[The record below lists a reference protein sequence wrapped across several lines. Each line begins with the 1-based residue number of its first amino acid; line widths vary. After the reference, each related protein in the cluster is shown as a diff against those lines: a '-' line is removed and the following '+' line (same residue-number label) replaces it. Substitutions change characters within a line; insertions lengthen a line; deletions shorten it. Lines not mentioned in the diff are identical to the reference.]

1 MLSSLLTKVSFIL
14 ATSKF
19 YGGVRDCGAGK
30 SLFTM
35 NAISLTPA
43 NPVSGQNVT
52 LHIDYTVPASV
63 TVNGGTTQYDLT
75 YNFIP
80 FQPTYEPLCQN
91 VPCPLGPGTYTNSSV
106 SLWPS
111 DISGRLT
118 MKMRWFDLQNVLLQC
133 VEISGQ
139 VGDPRK
145 VAVSLPWI
153 QPRTTSRR
161 QKAVL
166 PGRH

>member
-153 QPRTTSRR
+153 QPRRTSRR